1 MRMSLFPTRKN
12 KTTEAQRHRES
23 VPNGGHLRHYRHV
36 LSVSLCLCGSLFF
49 SPVQAQPQHGLA
61 MHGTLKY
68 PSDFTHFDY
77 VNPNAP
83 KGGELRLADQ
93 GPFDSLNP
101 FITKGQT
108 PDGAA
113 LPFDTLMDSAADEP
127 FSEYGLIAET
137 VETPPD
143 RSWVIFTLRKQA
155 RWHDGQPI
163 TADDVIFSLETLRTK
178 GAPHYRF
185 YYAGVDK
192 MEKLGDR
199 RVKFS
204 FKPGDNR
211 ELPLILGQL
220 PILPKHYWQGKTFDE
235 TTLVPPLGSGPYRV
249 GKFEPG
255 RFITYER
262 VADYWAKDMPTQK
275 GRYNFDRIRYDVY
288 RDGTV
293 ALEALKAGEY
303 DLRLENES
311 KKWATGYSDWDAV
324 KTGKAVLREF
334 RHGMPSGMQG
344 YAFNLR
350 RPLFGDV
357 RVREALAQAFDFEWA
372 NRNLFYGQYARTNS
386 YFDNSELAAKGLP
399 GADELA
405 LLEPL
410 RAQVPPQVFTAQFQS
425 PPTDPDLG
433 IRPNLRRAVAL
444 LEQAGWQVVDGKLQD
459 AGGQPFRFEILLNS
473 PAFERI
479 TLPFARNL
487 KRLGIDANV
496 RTVDPTQYVNR
507 VREFDFDMIVMS
519 WGQSLSP
526 GNEQSMYWSSEAADQ
541 PGSRNVGGIRNKAI
555 DTLIDKVIAA
565 PDRRELVAA
574 TRALDRVLLWNWYV
588 IPQWHSPVIRVA
600 LWDKFGQP
608 DTVPMQ
614 GWQMHALWAK
624 NAGGK

>member
-12 KTTEAQRHRES
+12 ETTEAQRHRES

-36 LSVSLCLCGSLFF
+36 LSVSLCLCGSVFF
-49 SPVQAQPQHGLA
+49 SPAHAQPQHGLA

-77 VNPNAP
+77 VNPDAP

-143 RSWVIFTLRKQA
+143 RSWVTFTLRKQA

-192 MEKLGDR
+192 VEKLGER

-220 PILPKHYWQGKTFDE
+220 PILPRHYWQGKTFDE

-262 VADYWAKDMPTQK
+262 VVDYWAKDMPTQK

-288 RDGTV
+288 RDATV

-303 DLRLENES
+303 DLRQENES

-350 RPLFGDV
+350 RPLFSDV

-399 GADELA
+399 EADELA

-410 RAQVPPQVFTAQFQS
+410 RAQVPPQVFSQEYQS
-425 PPTDPDLG
+425 PPTDPELG

-444 LEQAGWQVVDGKLQD
+444 LEQAGWQVVDGKLVD

-507 VREFDFDMIVMS
+507 VREFDFDMIVMV

-541 PGSRNVGGIRNKAI
+541 PGSRNVGGIRNPAV
-555 DTLIDKVIAA
+555 DVLIDKVIAA
-565 PDRRELVAA
+565 PDRRQLVAA

-588 IPQWHSPVIRVA
+588 IPQWHSPLIRVA

-608 DTVPMQ
+608 DMVPMQ

>member
-1 MRMSLFPTRKN
+1 MRMSLFPPRKN

-68 PSDFTHFDY
+68 PGDFTHFDY

-101 FITKGQT
+101 FITKGQP

-143 RSWVIFTLRKQA
+143 RAWVIFTLRKQA

-192 MEKLGDR
+192 TEKLGER
-199 RVKFS
+199 RIKFS

-288 RDGTV
+288 RDATV

-311 KKWATGYSDWDAV
+311 KKWATGYSDWDAI

-350 RPLFGDV
+350 RPLFADI
-357 RVREALAQAFDFEWA
+357 RVREALALAFDFEWA

-399 GADELA
+399 SADELA

-410 RAQVPPQVFTAQFQS
+410 RAQLPPQVFSQEYQS
-425 PPTDPDLG
+425 PPTAPDLG

-487 KRLGIDANV
+487 KRLGIDASV

-526 GNEQSMYWSSEAADQ
+526 GNEQSMYWSSEAAEQ
-541 PGSRNVGGIRNKAI
+541 PGSRNVGGIRNPAI

-565 PDRRELVAA
+565 PGRRELVAA

-608 DTVPMQ
+608 ELVPMQ

-624 NAGGK
+624 NTGGK

>member
-1 MRMSLFPTRKN
+1 MRFFFAICVMLLAGPALFTSAR
-12 KTTEAQRHRES
+12 
-23 VPNGGHLRHYRHV
+23 
-36 LSVSLCLCGSLFF
+36 
-49 SPVQAQPQHGLA
+49 AQPQHGLA

-77 VNPNAP
+77 VNPDAP

-143 RSWVIFTLRKQA
+143 RAWVIFTLRPQA

-192 MEKLGDR
+192 MEKLGER

-262 VADYWAKDMPTQK
+262 VTDYWAKDMPTQR

-288 RDGTV
+288 RDATV

-334 RHGMPSGMQG
+334 RHAMPSGMQG

-350 RPLFGDV
+350 RPLFSDV

-410 RAQVPPQVFTAQFQS
+410 RAQVPPQVFSQEYQS
-425 PPTDPDLG
+425 PPTDPNLG

-444 LEQAGWQVVDGKLQD
+444 LEQAGWQVVDGKLVD

-565 PDRRELVAA
+565 PDRRQLVAA

-608 DTVPMQ
+608 DVVPMQ

>member
-1 MRMSLFPTRKN
+1 MRGFFAICVMLLAGPALFTSAR
-12 KTTEAQRHRES
+12 
-23 VPNGGHLRHYRHV
+23 
-36 LSVSLCLCGSLFF
+36 
-49 SPVQAQPQHGLA
+49 AQPQHGLA

-77 VNPNAP
+77 VNPDAP

-143 RSWVIFTLRKQA
+143 RAWVIFTLRPQA

-192 MEKLGDR
+192 MEKLGAR

-262 VADYWAKDMPTQK
+262 VTDYWAKDMPTQK

-288 RDGTV
+288 RDATV

-334 RHGMPSGMQG
+334 RHAMPSGMQG

-350 RPLFGDV
+350 RPLFSDV

-410 RAQVPPQVFTAQFQS
+410 RAQVPPPVFSQEYQS
-425 PPTDPDLG
+425 PPTDPNLG

-444 LEQAGWQVVDGKLQD
+444 LEQAGWQVVDGKLVD

-565 PDRRELVAA
+565 PDRRQLVAA

-608 DTVPMQ
+608 DIVPMQ

>member
-1 MRMSLFPTRKN
+1 MRAFLATCLMLLVSPT
-12 KTTEAQRHRES
+12 
-23 VPNGGHLRHYRHV
+23 PF
-36 LSVSLCLCGSLFF
+36 VSAW
-49 SPVQAQPQHGLA
+49 AQPQHGLA

-143 RSWVIFTLRKQA
+143 RSWVIFSLRKQA

-350 RPLFGDV
+350 RPLFADI

-410 RAQVPPQVFTAQFQS
+410 RAQLPPPVFSQEYQS

-487 KRLGIDANV
+487 KRLGIDATV

-526 GNEQSMYWSSEAADQ
+526 GNEQSMYWSSEAAEQ

-565 PDRRELVAA
+565 PGRRELVAA

-608 DTVPMQ
+608 ELVPMQ

-624 NAGGK
+624 NTGGK

>member
-1 MRMSLFPTRKN
+1 MRVFFAICVMLLAGPALFTSAR
-12 KTTEAQRHRES
+12 
-23 VPNGGHLRHYRHV
+23 
-36 LSVSLCLCGSLFF
+36 
-49 SPVQAQPQHGLA
+49 AQPQHGLA

-68 PSDFTHFDY
+68 PSDFTNFDY

-143 RSWVIFTLRKQA
+143 RSWVIFTLRPQA

-192 MEKLGDR
+192 MEKLGAR

-262 VADYWAKDMPTQK
+262 VADYWAKDMPTQR

-288 RDGTV
+288 RDATV

-334 RHGMPSGMQG
+334 RHAMPSGMQG

-350 RPLFGDV
+350 RPLFSDV

-399 GADELA
+399 VADELA

-410 RAQVPPQVFTAQFQS
+410 RAQVPPQVFSQEYQS
-425 PPTDPDLG
+425 PPTDPNLG

-444 LEQAGWQVVDGKLQD
+444 LEQAGWQVVDGKLVD

-479 TLPFARNL
+479 TLPFARNHE
-487 KRLGIDANV
+487 
-496 RTVDPTQYVNR
+496 T
-507 VREFDFDMIVMS
+507 
-519 WGQSLSP
+519 P
-526 GNEQSMYWSSEAADQ
+526 GHRRQCPHRRPHA
-541 PGSRNVGGIRNKAI
+541 IR
-555 DTLIDKVIAA
+555 
-565 PDRRELVAA
+565 
-574 TRALDRVLLWNWYV
+574 
-588 IPQWHSPVIRVA
+588 
-600 LWDKFGQP
+600 
-608 DTVPMQ
+608 
-614 GWQMHALWAK
+614 
-624 NAGGK
+624 